1 MSMPKHFGGMRFKD
15 LKSFNRILL
24 AKQGRR
30 MIQNPKSLVAQIYMD
45 MYFKNKHFLEAELGN
60 SSSQIG
66 EAYGIQHTY

>member
-1 MSMPKHFGGMRFKD
+1 MSMPNHFGGMGIKD
-15 LKSFNRILL
+15 LKSFNRVLL

-45 MYFKNKHFLEAELGN
+45 MYFKNKHFLEVKLGN

-66 EAYGIQHTY
+66 EAYGIQHIY